1 VNRPHRLTSTRAAWS
16 LDGRLLALVA
26 DGEPDPLAFL
36 DVPEGQS
43 PLTSEQIAEHVA
55 TLDAD
60 GLAALVEAAR
70 AEAEGIDPGTVTSED
85 VDRINLLGDAV
96 EAAEARQATIAQE
109 EQERQENAQRALDR
123 LRRPAEGEE
132 GGEGGEGSDGEGSEG
147 DGEGEGA
154 EGEHAPEAVAASAP
168 ARRLGRRTTALPGPG
183 TAGGMGAGTGT
194 PGTRPPSGF
203 VAPRAQVAI
212 VAAAGLESIGLNA
225 GTPIESRDQLG
236 HAFGVRLDAIRRGR
250 GSGADGEQVTVATI
264 RTEYPADRVLRAN
277 SVDSN
282 TTNVREAT
290 SHETLVAAGQ
300 HYAQGGALVAAGGLC
315 APIEQLYD
323 VPVLGST
330 ARPVRDALANF
341 GADRGGV
348 RWREHLSFGDFA
360 GAVSF
365 WTLDM
370 DTAQGDPNVADPAP
384 KPCMRVECPDE
395 AEAYVEAITLCLQF
409 SNTSARFDPE
419 GTAANIAAAQV
430 AHARIAENRL
440 LGQLAGLSTTV
451 TGGEVVGTT
460 RDLLTFLDQLL
471 AQYRSFYRLDD
482 AIAIRCVL
490 PFWVEYA
497 ILADLTRSFGDEM
510 PYAVAQQTISS
521 WFQRRGVNVAYTLDG
536 RAATVAAAGTEVTMA
551 AQAYGA
557 FTNAGAVAA
566 FPGQI
571 EAFLWVEG
579 DMLHLDGGTLDL
591 GVVRDSQLAGT
602 NEYKTFSETWE
613 GVAHRGVEAIRG
625 VVTTRPLGMVAG
637 TADTSAILAA

>member
-123 LRRPAEGEE
+123 LRRPAEGED

-147 DGEGEGA
+147 DGEGAGA

-290 SHETLVAAGQ
+290 SHEALVAAGQ

-419 GTAANIAAAQV
+419 GTAANIAAAHRRES
-430 AHARIAENRL
+430 APRAARR
-440 LGQLAGLSTTV
+440 TV
-451 TGGEVVGTT
+451 DDGHGRGGRRHDSRPADVP
-460 RDLLTFLDQLL
+460 
-471 AQYRSFYRLDD
+471 RSAPR
-482 AIAIRCVL
+482 AVPVVL
-490 PFWVEYA
+490 P
-497 ILADLTRSFGDEM
+497 TR
-510 PYAVAQQTISS
+510 
-521 WFQRRGVNVAYTLDG
+521 RRDRDPLCPPVLGRVRDPRRPHPVVRRRNALRG
-536 RAATVAAAGTEVTMA
+536 RAADDQLVVPASGRERRVHPRRS
-551 AQAYGA
+551 GRD
-557 FTNAGAVAA
+557 GRRC
-566 FPGQI
+566 
-571 EAFLWVEG
+571 G
-579 DMLHLDGGTLDL
+579 D
-591 GVVRDSQLAGT
+591 
-602 NEYKTFSETWE
+602 
-613 GVAHRGVEAIRG
+613 
-625 VVTTRPLGMVAG
+625 
-637 TADTSAILAA
+637 